1 MLSYMKT
8 TTVIM
13 ALALG
18 AVMQWQCMAADTSVT
33 LSKKIDQPKT
43 GAQVANPFASTLKT
57 DQFKIDRLGKMSS
70 RPWTQIA
77 FSESGASPVFKDPT
91 THECQ
96 MHLFWIG
103 AEPNP

>member
-1 MLSYMKT
+1 MLIYMKK

-13 ALALG
+13 ALAMG

-33 LSKKIDQPKT
+33 LTKKINEPKT
-43 GAQVANPFASTLKT
+43 GIQVVNPLAPALKT
-57 DQFKIDRLGKMSS
+57 DQIKIDRLGNMSS